1 VLGAEVVWRSYLGG
15 PLYRDGPYM
24 ELAEVESVLERRTCV
39 RDLAGVRLYLLT
51 DDPKS
56 FPELRAIAQS
66 MELRDAAPCR

>member
-1 VLGAEVVWRSYLGG
+1 MLGAEVVWRSYRGG
-15 PLYRDGPYM
+15 PLYRDGPYI
-24 ELAEVESVLERRTCV
+24 ELAELESVLERRTCV
-39 RDLAGVRLYLLT
+39 SEIAGVRLYLLT